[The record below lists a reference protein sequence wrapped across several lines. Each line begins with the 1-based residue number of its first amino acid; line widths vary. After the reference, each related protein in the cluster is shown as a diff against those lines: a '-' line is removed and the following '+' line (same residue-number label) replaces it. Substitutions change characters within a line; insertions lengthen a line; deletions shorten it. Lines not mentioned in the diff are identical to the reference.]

1 MVWPESGFW
10 GVICE
15 ERQMD
20 IGCAAQQSV
29 GCICWWSVWV
39 TGRRGHG
46 PKMFWVLEGLG
57 KQAKA
62 TTACHMRHY
71 EVSREE
77 SEKGEWLGHV
87 GGSWKDTERTWR
99 SSVIRGNL
107 MQCLEQ
113 GGDRCGRTEE
123 TLGWRVSRSWNPS
136 GLLGEEWKLRTW
148 VSCCTQWTA
157 MEHLGLWEWWE
168 RTLFRGYSH
177 TQKPFSFPWQL
188 LCTLCTWQLLHLPY
202 YIQKCYKLIQEGQP
216 SQKGWVDPDSLSL
229 QETLKTKI
237 RI

>member
-20 IGCAAQQSV
+20 VGCAAQQSV
-29 GCICWWSVWV
+29 GCMCWWSVWV

-62 TTACHMRHY
+62 TTACHMWHY

-77 SEKGEWLGHV
+77 SGKGEWLGHV

-123 TLGWRVSRSWNPS
+123 TLGWRISRPWNLQDLRAFRR
-136 GLLGEEWKLRTW
+136 GMEVKNLGFMLHS
-148 VSCCTQWTA
+148 VDSHGA
-157 MEHLGLWEWWE
+157 FMSLGTM
-168 RTLFRGYSH
+168 R
-177 TQKPFSFPWQL
+177 K
-188 LCTLCTWQLLHLPY
+188 
-202 YIQKCYKLIQEGQP
+202 
-216 SQKGWVDPDSLSL
+216 DP
-229 QETLKTKI
+229 I
-237 RI
+237 